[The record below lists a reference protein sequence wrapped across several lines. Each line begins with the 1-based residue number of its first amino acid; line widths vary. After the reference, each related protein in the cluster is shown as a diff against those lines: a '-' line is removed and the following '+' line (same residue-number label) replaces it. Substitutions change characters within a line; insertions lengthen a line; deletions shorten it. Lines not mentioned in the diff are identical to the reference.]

1 MSPAK
6 FDTWAVTF
14 LIYIND
20 LADELSSNAK
30 LFAYDTR
37 LFSVVHNIDSS
48 ADERNN
54 DVISHW
60 VHQWK
65 MNFNPGPNKQAREV
79 FFSRKIN
86 KGSHPPSTFNNNIVY
101 QATSQKYLGIILD

>member
-65 MNFNPGPNKQAREV
+65 MNFNPGPNKKLER
-79 FFSRKIN
+79 FFSAGKLIRALTLLRLLI
-86 KGSHPPSTFNNNIVY
+86 TI
-101 QATSQKYLGIILD
+101 